1 MSLFVACLASFGAA
15 AIGIGLL
22 AWASITHERL
32 VAEDMI
38 DGCRYVTPETVIR
51 QQIRQVVITS
61 TSRSRSAYEVEP
73 SLN

>member
-1 MSLFVACLASFGAA
+1 MSLFDACIISFGAA
-15 AIGIGLL
+15 AIAIGLL
-22 AWASITHERL
+22 AWASVTHERL

-38 DGCRYVTPETVIR
+38 DEYRHVTPETIGR
-51 QQIRQVVITS
+51 QQVRQIVITS